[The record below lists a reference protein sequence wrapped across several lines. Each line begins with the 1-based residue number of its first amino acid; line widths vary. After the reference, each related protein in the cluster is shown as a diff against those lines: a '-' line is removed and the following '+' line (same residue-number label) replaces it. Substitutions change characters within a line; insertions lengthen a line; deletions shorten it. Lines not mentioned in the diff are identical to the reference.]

1 MLAMHGVS
9 KSFLGVRVLHGV
21 SLDLAAGEVH
31 ALVGENGAGKSTL
44 MKVLAGEHVP
54 DEGVITLDGR
64 RHRFS
69 HPAQAQAAGIGIIH
83 QEFALLEHRTVA
95 ENVFLG
101 REPTRYGLVDRRAM
115 EDRTARLLAD
125 LGEDG
130 IGPRTYVRDLS
141 VARQQTVEIVKA
153 LASDVRVLVMD
164 EPTAPLADHE
174 AGLLH
179 ALVRRLAARG
189 LGILYISH
197 RLREVFEL
205 SQRVTVLKDGR
216 HVTTVR
222 TEDTDTDRI
231 VRAMVGRELSAYYPP
246 RARPEEVGETRLAVR
261 GGGNARLTGIDL
273 TLRAG
278 EITGVAGL
286 QGAGRTSLARALFG
300 AAPFT
305 TGTMTV
311 DGAALRPSAP
321 RQAIRAGVA
330 LVTEDRKAE
339 GLALRQSVRDNALLV
354 TRAVPDRERPPAARE
369 LTALLEKV
377 RLQARGEHQETRF
390 LSGGNQQKV
399 VIAKWL
405 AARPRVLLFD
415 EPTRGVDVGAKAA
428 IHTLVRDLARE
439 GLAVLIVSSE
449 LPELIGMSD
458 RILVMAEGRVA
469 GELPAGAT
477 EEEVMRL
484 ATAGSQGAAT
494 TGPGGAAPDGPT
506 SDGATPPPPSPD
518 PTPPPSTP
526 TPQEGAA

>member
-54 DEGVITLDGR
+54 DEGAIVLDGEE
-64 RHRFS
+64 HHFT

-83 QEFALLEHRTVA
+83 QEFALLPHRTVA

-115 EDRTARLLAD
+115 EARTAELLD
-125 LGEDG
+125 EVGVSG
-130 IGPRTYVRDLS
+130 ITPRTHVRELS

-164 EPTAPLADHE
+164 EPSAPLADHE

-179 ALVRRLAARG
+179 ALVRRLADRG

-197 RLREVFEL
+197 RLREVFDL
-205 SQRVTVLKDGR
+205 SHRVTVLKDGR
-216 HVTTVR
+216 HVMTAP
-222 TEDTDTDRI
+222 TDRTDADEV

-246 RARPEEVGETRLAVR
+246 RASPGDIGDVRLTVR
-261 GGGNARLTGIDL
+261 GGGNDRLRDIDL

-278 EITGVAGL
+278 EVTGIAGL
-286 QGAGRTSLARALFG
+286 QGSGRTSLVRALFG
-300 AAPFT
+300 AAPFAR
-305 TGTMTV
+305 GAMTV
-311 DGAALRPSAP
+311 DGTALRPGNP
-321 RQAIRAGVA
+321 RRAIRAGIA

-354 TRAVPDRERPPAARE
+354 TRAVPQRDRPPADRD
-369 LTALLEKV
+369 LTALLERV
-377 RLQARGEHQETRF
+377 RLQARGHDQQAQY

-428 IHTLVRDLARE
+428 IHTLVRDLAKE
-439 GLAVLIVSSE
+439 GLAVLMVSSE

-458 RILVMAEGRVA
+458 RVLVMSEGRIA
-469 GELPAGAT
+469 GELPPGAS
-477 EEEVMRL
+477 EEDVMRL
-484 ATAGSQGAAT
+484 ATARHAHQ
-494 TGPGGAAPDGPT
+494 DGP
-506 SDGATPPPPSPD
+506 
-518 PTPPPSTP
+518 
-526 TPQEGAA
+526 

>member
-21 SLDLAAGEVH
+21 SLDLAPGEVH

-54 DEGVITLDGR
+54 DEGTITLDGAEQS
-64 RHRFS
+64 FT

-83 QEFALLEHRTVA
+83 QEFALLPHRTVA

-101 REPTRYGLVDRRAM
+101 REPTRRGLVDRRAM
-115 EDRTARLLAD
+115 EARTAELLTE
-125 LGEDG
+125 LGESG
-130 IGPRTYVRDLS
+130 ITPRTYVRDLP

-153 LASDVRVLVMD
+153 LASDNAPARVLVMD

-174 AGLLH
+174 AAQLH
-179 ALVRRLAARG
+179 ALVRRLAGRG
-189 LGILYISH
+189 LGVLYISH
-197 RLREVFEL
+197 RLREVFDL
-205 SQRVTVLKDGR
+205 SQRITVLKDGR

-222 TEDTDTDRI
+222 TEDTDTDQV

-246 RARPEEVGETRLAVR
+246 RARPGEAGDVRLTVR
-261 GGGNARLTGIDL
+261 GGGNARLRDIDL
-273 TLRAG
+273 TLRSG
-278 EITGVAGL
+278 EVTGIAGL
-286 QGAGRTSLARALFG
+286 QGSGRTSLARALFG

-305 TGTMTV
+305 TGAMTV
-311 DGAALRPSAP
+311 DGRDLRPTSP
-321 RQAIRAGVA
+321 RRAIRAGIA
-330 LVTEDRKAE
+330 LVTEDRKTE

-354 TRAVPDRERPPAARE
+354 TRAVPARGRPPAARD
-369 LTALLEKV
+369 LTALLERV
-377 RLQARGEHQETRF
+377 RLHARGEDQQAQF

-405 AARPRVLLFD
+405 AARPRILLFD

-428 IHTLVRDLARE
+428 IHTLVRDLAHE

-458 RILVMAEGRVA
+458 RILVMAEGRLA
-469 GELPAGAT
+469 GELPAGAS
-477 EEEVMRL
+477 EEDIMRL
-484 ATAGSQGAAT
+484 ATRGGPAAHPPVPASPEGS
-494 TGPGGAAPDGPT
+494 
-506 SDGATPPPPSPD
+506 S
-518 PTPPPSTP
+518 
-526 TPQEGAA
+526 